1 MFSLHGTH
9 GWQVT
14 EPVSFAK
21 DPSGHAL
28 HAPMLALGAN
38 MPGLHGVCSVLPV
51 GAKWPASVV
60 VQSSALL
67 RLVEVEYEP
76 AAHGS
81 AAAAPAAQ

>member
-51 GAKWPASVV
+51 GAKWPASVAV
-60 VQSSALL
+60 HSSALV
-67 RLVEVEYEP
+67 RLVAFE
-76 AAHGS
+76 
-81 AAAAPAAQ
+81 